1 VAIRIHPSLLTA
13 DFVNLENEL
22 QKIASADAVH
32 VDVMDNRFV
41 DALTFG
47 PQMVRRI
54 QEVSPIPLDVHL
66 MVENPDRHA
75 MTYADLGAQS
85 VTFHVEAAS
94 KPQRIID
101 ALHAA
106 GTQAAIALK
115 PNTELEPYLE
125 LFHTVDMILVMT
137 VEPGAGG
144 QPFLASMLPK
154 IERLAEYLS
163 ENQLSPRVEVD
174 GGITIDTLP
183 LAYQAGANTFVAGSS
198 VYGHG
203 APSDNIQALRAS
215 MSTKGA

>member
-203 APSDNIQALRAS
+203 APSGNIQALRAS

>member
-1 VAIRIHPSLLTA
+1 MAIRIHPSLLTA